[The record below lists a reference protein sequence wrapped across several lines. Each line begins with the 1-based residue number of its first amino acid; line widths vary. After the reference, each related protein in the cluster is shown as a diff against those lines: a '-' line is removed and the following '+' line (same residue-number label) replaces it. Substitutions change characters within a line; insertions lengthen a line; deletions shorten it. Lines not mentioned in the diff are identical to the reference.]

1 MKPARKIVY
10 RKHRGAILIIS
21 MIFIV
26 IFSALGVSMATLS
39 GTNAQLASN
48 HQQVNRALSATESGL
63 NVVRHYLSNVTISG
77 SVSPSSRLQTVA
89 AALQSNLADA
99 AGITN
104 IVANYDPATATLT
117 ISDVTLNSQTS
128 QSFGV
133 VISQTDSN
141 SLQVDITGS
150 SRRFSRTIRTNFDF
164 SSSASDV
171 FDFGVATRGP
181 LSLTGNARIQGL
193 NSTDEAN
200 VYIESPCELLALNMI
215 GNSQIEGDV
224 SVVNSTAFA
233 TVAGNSSIGGET
245 GQDATDNHVSFGV
258 DSVELPTP
266 DTSIFAS
273 YATNIVD
280 ASTDTH
286 GNQTFENIRIVA
298 GANPTFSGNITI
310 NGVIFI
316 ESPNSVAFTGNTTI
330 TGLIVA
336 DGDLDSPISSD
347 QIQFG
352 GNLTS
357 HSVSQ
362 LPGDSV
368 FDGLRD
374 QTGTFILAPGFRC
387 SFTGNFNTVNGAIAA
402 SGISFTGNANGTI
415 TNSVINYSQEPMSLT
430 GNARLRF
437 DRSASVDN
445 PSGFSSNQVL
455 EFLPSS
461 YSELPP

>member
-1 MKPARKIVY
+1 MKHVKKIVY
-10 RKHRGAILIIS
+10 RKHRGAVLIIS

-39 GTNAQLASN
+39 GSNAQLASN
-48 HQQVNRALSATESGL
+48 HQQVNRALSASESGL
-63 NVVRHYLSNVTISG
+63 NVVRYYLSNVTISG
-77 SVSPSSRLQTVA
+77 SVPPSYRLQTVA
-89 AALQSNLADA
+89 AALQSNLAD

-117 ISDVTLNSQTS
+117 ISEVTLSSQTS
-128 QSFGV
+128 QSFGA

-150 SRRFSRTIRTNFDF
+150 GRRFSRTIRTNFDF
-164 SSSASDV
+164 SSSASGI
-171 FDFGVATRGP
+171 FDFGVATKGP
-181 LSLTGNARIQGL
+181 LSLTGNAKIQGL

-200 VYIESPCELLALNMI
+200 VYIESPSELLALSMI
-215 GNSQIEGDV
+215 GNSQIAGDV

-245 GQDATDNHVSFGV
+245 GQDAIDN

-266 DTSIFAS
+266 DTSTFAS

-286 GNQTFENIRIVA
+286 GNLTFENIRIVA

-316 ESPNSVAFTGNTTI
+316 ESPNTVAFTGNTTI

-362 LPGDSV
+362 LPGDPV

-374 QTGTFILAPGFRC
+374 QTGTFILAPGFGC

-402 SGISFTGNANGTI
+402 SGVSFTGNANGTI

-430 GNARLRF
+430 GNVRLYF
-437 DRSASVDN
+437 DRSDSVDN

>member
-1 MKPARKIVY
+1 MKLARKIVY
-10 RKHRGAILIIS
+10 RKHRGAVLIIS

-26 IFSALGVSMATLS
+26 IFAALGVSMATLS
-39 GTNAQLASN
+39 GSNVQLASN

-63 NVVRHYLSNVTISG
+63 DVVRYHLSNVTISG

-99 AGITN
+99 GVTN
-104 IVANYDPATATLT
+104 IVTNYDPATTTLN
-117 ISDVTLNSQTS
+117 ISEVTLSSQTS
-128 QSFGV
+128 QSFGA
-133 VISQTDSN
+133 VISQTDPN

-150 SRRFSRTIRTNFDF
+150 SRQFSRTIRTNFDF
-164 SSSASDV
+164 SSSASGI
-171 FDFGVATRGP
+171 FDFGVATKGP
-181 LSLTGNARIQGL
+181 LSLTGNAKIQGL

-200 VYIESPCELLALNMI
+200 VYIESPDELLALGMI

-224 SVVNSTAFA
+224 SVVNSDAFA
-233 TVAGNSSIGGET
+233 TVTGNSSIGGEA
-245 GQDATDNHVSFGV
+245 GQEAIDNHVSFGA

-266 DTSIFAS
+266 DTSTFVS

-286 GNQTFENIRIVA
+286 GNQTFENIRIAA
-298 GANPTFSGNITI
+298 GTNPTFSGNITI
-310 NGVIFI
+310 NGVVFI
-316 ESPNSVAFTGNTTI
+316 ESPNTVAFTGNTTI

-336 DGDLDSPISSD
+336 DGDLDSPISTD

-362 LPGDSV
+362 LPSDLV

-374 QTGTFILAPGFRC
+374 QTGTFILTPGFGC

-402 SGISFTGNANGTI
+402 NGISFTGNANGII

-445 PSGFSSNQVL
+445 PSGFSTDQVL
-455 EFLPSS
+455 EFVPSS
-461 YSELPP
+461 YSELPL

>member
-1 MKPARKIVY
+1 
-10 RKHRGAILIIS
+10 
-21 MIFIV
+21 
-26 IFSALGVSMATLS
+26 MATLS
-39 GTNAQLASN
+39 GSNAQLASN
-48 HQQVNRALSATESGL
+48 HQQVNRALSASESGL
-63 NVVRHYLSNVTISG
+63 NVVRYYLSNVTISG
-77 SVSPSSRLQTVA
+77 SVPPSYRLQTVA
-89 AALQSNLADA
+89 AALQSNLAD

-117 ISDVTLNSQTS
+117 ISEVTLSSQTS
-128 QSFGV
+128 QSFGA

-150 SRRFSRTIRTNFDF
+150 GRRFSRTIRTNFDF
-164 SSSASDV
+164 SSSASGI
-171 FDFGVATRGP
+171 FDFGVATKGP
-181 LSLTGNARIQGL
+181 LSLTGNAKIQGL

-200 VYIESPCELLALNMI
+200 VYIESPSELLALSMI
-215 GNSQIEGDV
+215 GNSQIAGDV

-245 GQDATDNHVSFGV
+245 GQDAIDN

-266 DTSIFAS
+266 DTSTFAS

-286 GNQTFENIRIVA
+286 GNLTFENIRIVA

-316 ESPNSVAFTGNTTI
+316 ESPNTVAFTGNTTI

-362 LPGDSV
+362 LPGDPV

-374 QTGTFILAPGFRC
+374 QTGTFILAPGFGC

-402 SGISFTGNANGTI
+402 SGVSFTGNANGTI

-430 GNARLRF
+430 GNVRLYF
-437 DRSASVDN
+437 DRSDSVDN

>member
-1 MKPARKIVY
+1 MKPVKKIVH
-10 RKHRGAILIIS
+10 RKHRGAVLIIT
-21 MIFIV
+21 MIFIL

-39 GTNAQLASN
+39 GSNAQLASN
-48 HQQVNRALSATESGL
+48 HQQVNHALSATESGL
-63 NVVRHYLSNVTISG
+63 NVVRYYLSNMTISG
-77 SVSPSSRLQTVA
+77 SVSPSNRLQTVA
-89 AALQSNLADA
+89 AALQSNLAD

-128 QSFGV
+128 QSFGA

-164 SSSASDV
+164 SSSASDI
-171 FDFGVATRGP
+171 FDFGVATKGP

-200 VYIESPCELLALNMI
+200 VYIESPSALLALSMI
-215 GNSQIEGDV
+215 GNSQIAGDV
-224 SVVNSTAFA
+224 SVVNSTASA

-245 GQDATDNHVSFGV
+245 GQDAIDNHVSFDV

-266 DTSIFAS
+266 ETSTFAS

-298 GANPTFSGNITI
+298 GANPTFSDNITI

-316 ESPNSVAFTGNTTI
+316 ESPNTVAFTGNTTI

-374 QTGTFILAPGFRC
+374 QTGTFILAPGFGC
-387 SFTGNFNTVNGAIAA
+387 SFTGNFSTVNGAIAA
-402 SGISFTGNANGTI
+402 SGVNFTGNANGTI

-430 GNARLRF
+430 GNARLYF

-445 PSGFSSNQVL
+445 PSGFISNQVL

-461 YSELPP
+461 YSELLP

>member
-1 MKPARKIVY
+1 MIC
-10 RKHRGAILIIS
+10 ILILS
-21 MIFIV
+21 
-26 IFSALGVSMATLS
+26 SLAVSTATLS
-39 GTNAQLASN
+39 GSNAQLASN

-63 NVVRHYLSNVTISG
+63 NVVRYYLSNVTISG

-99 AGITN
+99 GITN
-104 IVANYDPATATLT
+104 IAANYDTATATLT
-117 ISDVTLNSQTS
+117 ISEVTLSSQAS
-128 QSFGV
+128 QSFGA
-133 VISQTDSN
+133 VISQTDPN

-150 SRRFSRTIRTNFDF
+150 SRRFSRTIRTIFDF
-164 SSSASDV
+164 SSSASGI
-171 FDFGVATRGP
+171 FDFGVATKGP
-181 LSLTGNARIQGL
+181 LSLTGNAKIQGL

-200 VYIESPCELLALNMI
+200 VYIESPGQLLALSMI
-215 GNSQIEGDV
+215 GNSQIAGDV

-233 TVAGNSSIGGET
+233 TVAGNSLIGGET
-245 GQDATDNHVSFGV
+245 GQDAIDNHVSFGV
-258 DSVELPTP
+258 DSMELPIPYPST
-266 DTSIFAS
+266 FAS

-286 GNQTFENIRIVA
+286 GTLTFENIRIIA
-298 GANPTFSGNITI
+298 EANPTFSGNITI

-347 QIQFG
+347 QIQFA

-357 HSVSQ
+357 YSVSQ

-374 QTGTFILAPGFRC
+374 LTGTFILAPGFEC
-387 SFTGNFNTVNGAIAA
+387 SFTGNFSTVNGSIAA
-402 SGISFTGNANGTI
+402 SKVSFSGNANGTI
-415 TNSVINYSQEPMSLT
+415 TNSVINYSQEPMSIT
-430 GNARLRF
+430 SNARLYF
-437 DRSASVDN
+437 DRSVSVDN
-445 PSGFSSNQVL
+445 PSGFSSNEVL
-455 EFLPSS
+455 EFVPSS
-461 YSELPP
+461 YSELPL